1 MLQVGEVFAGYTV
14 ERQLGAGG
22 MGEAYVVRHP
32 RLPRRE
38 VLKLLA
44 AHPADD
50 PQLRARFEREVDRAA
65 SLSHPNI
72 VAVHDRG
79 DTDGRMWITRDH
91 VDGIDLSE
99 YVRQGPMRTGEV
111 ARVVGDMAVALD
123 FAGAQGLIH
132 RDVKP
137 ANIIISTTGRVLL
150 TDVGIAALGVD
161 NSEVTGTGMAL
172 STINYASPEQLQG
185 QPVDPRSD
193 QYSLAATAFHLLTG
207 SVPFANTNAGA
218 VIVAHVTAPVPSAQA
233 ARPELSSRVDTAIT
247 RAMAKSPAD
256 RFPSSAAFA
265 AELTAALA
273 ETRTA
278 AAAAAEPTIVRGDP
292 TAFSNL
298 PAVPDEFDPTQLRAS
313 AQVHP
318 NPPGPPCEFDR
329 TQRRADA
336 QPPFKATR
344 QPAKSK
350 AVAARLSGVVAAAG
364 GATMAAGAFMPW
376 MQSAYPSTVVQPGR
390 PDSYIA
396 RVRGIGIPE
405 IQAIYPGG
413 TPYDMLWGSAWSS
426 FGIATL
432 WIGGIVAVIGLVTL
446 AVPRRFI
453 AVSGAVLATIGSVV
467 AVAAIAKPALWD
479 RWADHPGVSVTN
491 SVMSGLW
498 LVTGAAI
505 VALVAF
511 VTAAIVSRRGA

>member
-72 VAVHDRG
+72 VTVHDRG
-79 DTDGRMWITRDH
+79 EADGRLWITRDY

-111 ARVVGDMAVALD
+111 ARVVGDVAGALD

-137 ANIIISTTGRVLL
+137 ANIMISTTGGVLL
-150 TDVGIAALGVD
+150 TDLGIAALGVD
-161 NSEVTGTGMAL
+161 NSELTETGMAL
-172 STINYASPEQLQG
+172 GTISYASPEQLRG

-207 SVPFANTNAGA
+207 SVPFVHTNVGA

-233 ARPELSSRVDTAIT
+233 SRPELSPRVDAAIT

-256 RFPSSAAFA
+256 RFSSSAAFA

-273 ETRTA
+273 ETGTT
-278 AAAAAEPTIVRGDP
+278 AAAAAEPTIARGAP

-298 PAVPDEFDPTQLRAS
+298 SAVPGEFDPTQLRAR
-313 AQVHP
+313 AQVQS
-318 NPPGPPCEFDR
+318 NPRGALGEFDP
-329 TQRRADA
+329 TQFRADD
-336 QPPFKATR
+336 QVQFKEPR
-344 QPAKSK
+344 RPAKSES
-350 AVAARLSGVVAAAG
+350 VVARLAGVVAAAG

-376 MQSAYPSTVVQPGR
+376 MQSTYPSTGVQPGG
-390 PDSYIA
+390 PDSFIA

-413 TPYDMLWGSAWSS
+413 TPYDMLWGSAWSN

-432 WIGGIVAVIGLVTL
+432 WIGSILALIGLVTL
-446 AVPRRFI
+446 AVPRRSI
-453 AVSGAVLATIGSVV
+453 AASGAVLATIGGVV
-467 AVAAIAKPALWD
+467 AIAAIATPALWD
-479 RWADHPGVSVTN
+479 RWAGMTDASN

-498 LVTGAAI
+498 LVTAAAL

-511 VTAAIVSRRGA
+511 VTAALASRRNA